1 MNRHALSTR
10 ISVIFGITF
19 ILACLLFLL
28 LGSIQT
34 SRSLQN
40 MQERQFQAINYLF
53 QLYQN
58 NTPPKDLEAFFRHFG
73 LHQVENRNLMVSVL
87 EGGEVVFHRQS
98 DLGALTSI
106 VYNNRYYLL
115 IDSPSLRVLLEN
127 QGGKRANDF
136 LWIGF
141 ALALILLVSMYI
153 SVIKSLYPLRTLSQ
167 TIRRFASGDMEISYK
182 SDQKDEI
189 AEVAN
194 EFDRAVKKI
203 RDLIRSRQLFLR
215 TIMHELKTPIGKG
228 RIVAEM
234 VENPT
239 QKSRLVSV
247 FERLDLLINEFS
259 KIEQL
264 VSKSYTLKKKEYPLS
279 LILEHAV
286 DLLMLESE
294 QLKER
299 IKIEVYEDPLVFADF
314 DLLALALKNLLD
326 NGLKYSSDKKVVV
339 QIFKDYLCVINQGPP
354 LEKPFEHYLNA
365 FVTTSS
371 NKSKG
376 MGLGLY
382 IIRNI
387 LELHR
392 YTFEYVYKDNSH
404 RIYLFLTDR
413 CNINMDLKKE
423 NG

>member
-19 ILACLLFLL
+19 ALACLLFLL

-34 SRSLQN
+34 NRSLEN

-58 NTPPKDLEAFFRHFG
+58 NTPPRDLEAFFRHFG
-73 LHQVENRNLMVSVL
+73 FRQVENRNLMVSVL

-98 DLGALTSI
+98 ALGALSSI
-106 VYNNRYYLL
+106 VYNSRYYLL
-115 IDSPSLRVLLEN
+115 IDSSSLRVLLEN
-127 QGGKRANDF
+127 QGGKQASDF

-141 ALALILLVSMYI
+141 ALALILLASMYV
-153 SVIKSLYPLRTLSQ
+153 SVIKSLNPLRSLSQ
-167 TIRRFASGDMEISYK
+167 TIRRFAGGDMEISCK
-182 SDQKDEI
+182 SDEKDEI

-234 VENPT
+234 VDNPT
-239 QKSRLVSV
+239 QKARLVGV
-247 FERLDLLINEFS
+247 FERLDLLLNEFS

-264 VSKSYTLKKKEYPLS
+264 VSKSYALNKQEHPLS
-279 LILEHAV
+279 LILEHAS
-286 DLLMLESE
+286 DLLMLDSR
-294 QLKER
+294 QLEER
-299 IKIEVYEDPLVFADF
+299 LRVEIKDDPLVYADF
-314 DLLALALKNLLD
+314 DLLSLAFKNLLD
-326 NGLKYSSDKKVVV
+326 NGLKYASNKSVHVK
-339 QIFKDYLCVINQGPP
+339 ISKDYFCVFNEGPP
-354 LEKPFEHYLNA
+354 LNHPIDYYLEA
-365 FVTTSS
+365 FVTTGSPDG
-371 NKSKG
+371 KG

-382 IIRNI
+382 IIKNI
-387 LELHR
+387 LELHG
-392 YTFEYVYKDNSH
+392 YLLEYEYKDGLH
-404 RIYLFLTDR
+404 HFYVFLSTHCD
-413 CNINMDLKKE
+413 IDLGEKD
-423 NG
+423 N

>member
-19 ILACLLFLL
+19 ALACLLFLL

-34 SRSLQN
+34 NRSLEN

-58 NTPPKDLEAFFRHFG
+58 NTPPQDLEGFFRHFG
-73 LHQVENRNLMVSVL
+73 LRHVENRNLMVSVL

-98 DLGALTSI
+98 ALGTLSSI
-106 VYNNRYYLL
+106 IYNNRFYLL
-115 IDSPSLRVLLEN
+115 IDNPSLRVLLEN
-127 QGGKRANDF
+127 QGGKQANDF

-141 ALALILLVSMYI
+141 ALALILLASMYI
-153 SVIKSLYPLRTLSQ
+153 SVIKSLNPLRNLSQ
-167 TIRRFASGDMEISYK
+167 TIRRFASGDMEISCK
-182 SDQKDEI
+182 SQEKDEI

-239 QKSRLVSV
+239 QKTRLVGI
-247 FERLDLLINEFS
+247 FERLDLLLNEFS

-264 VSKSYTLKKKEYPLS
+264 VSKSYALNKREYPLS
-279 LILEHAV
+279 LVLEHAC
-286 DLLMLESE
+286 DLLMLDQE
-294 QLKER
+294 QLELR
-299 IKIEVYEDPLVFADF
+299 VKIENDIESFVVADF
-314 DLLALALKNLLD
+314 DLLSLALKNLLD
-326 NGLKYSSDKKVVV
+326 NGLKYSSDKRVHVK
-339 QIFKDYLCVINQGPP
+339 ISKEFICISNQGAP
-354 LEKPFEHYLNA
+354 LSHPIEHYLEA

-371 NKSKG
+371 AGNKG

-382 IIRNI
+382 IVQNM
-387 LELHR
+387 LELHG
-392 YTFEYVYKDNSH
+392 YGLEYAYKDQMHNFYIFLVSH
-404 RIYLFLTDR
+404 
-413 CNINMDLKKE
+413 CDLDFKKE
-423 NG
+423 K